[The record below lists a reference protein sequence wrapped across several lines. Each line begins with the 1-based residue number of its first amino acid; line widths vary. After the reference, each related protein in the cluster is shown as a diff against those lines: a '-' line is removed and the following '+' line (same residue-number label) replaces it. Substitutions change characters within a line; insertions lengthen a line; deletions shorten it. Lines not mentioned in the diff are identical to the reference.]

1 MKTVVLRKTP
11 ALISL
16 LSVLVLAACSPQPA
30 KQNNGDQAASVSSAA
45 LSAQSVSQKDL
56 QSATIS
62 DQELARNVEQKKMED
77 ARKRQEELLQE
88 AISAITETRNAI
100 AALAKNDRKGA
111 LAAMERSIGKL
122 DIILAREPSLELAPL
137 ESTSRV
143 IELQAHP
150 DTIDVVRS
158 QAASFMA
165 DGDIQRARQL
175 LDSLQSEIQI
185 TVLNIP
191 LKTYPDAIR
200 QAVKQ
205 LDQGK
210 TAESKR
216 TLEAALNTLVV
227 TQHSIPIPLI
237 NAQYELEQATQ
248 ELMRD
253 KEKAKALVEDARLQ
267 IVLAEKLGYGQLFT
281 EDYRE
286 LYRQIRDINEKLAA
300 NQQSGS
306 MLDVLKSSLQKLKEK
321 ISL

>member
-1 MKTVVLRKTP
+1 MQMV
-11 ALISL
+11 
-16 LSVLVLAACSPQPA
+16 
-30 KQNNGDQAASVSSAA
+30 G
-45 LSAQSVSQKDL
+45 QKNL
-56 QSATIS
+56 QSTNVS
-62 DQELARNVEQKKMED
+62 NQELTQNVEQKKDED

-88 AISAITETRNAI
+88 AVNAIAETRNAI
-100 AALAKNDRKGA
+100 DAIAKNDTKSA

-122 DIILAREPSLELAPL
+122 DVILAREPSLELAPI
-137 ESTSRV
+137 ESTSRA

-165 DGDIQRARQL
+165 EGDIQRARQL

-200 QAVKQ
+200 QAVKL

-210 TAESKR
+210 TAESKMA
-216 TLEAALNTLVV
+216 LEAAINTLVV

-237 NAQYELEQATQ
+237 NAQYELEEATK
-248 ELMRD
+248 ELGRD
-253 KEKAKALVEDARLQ
+253 KDKAKALVEDARLQ
-267 IVLAEKLGYGQLFT
+267 IVLAEKLGYGQLFAD
-281 EDYRE
+281 DYGE
-286 LYRQIRDINEKLAA
+286 LYRQIRDINEKLAT
-300 NQQSGS
+300 NHQSGT
-306 MLDVLKSSLQKLKEK
+306 MLDVLKNSLQRLKEK